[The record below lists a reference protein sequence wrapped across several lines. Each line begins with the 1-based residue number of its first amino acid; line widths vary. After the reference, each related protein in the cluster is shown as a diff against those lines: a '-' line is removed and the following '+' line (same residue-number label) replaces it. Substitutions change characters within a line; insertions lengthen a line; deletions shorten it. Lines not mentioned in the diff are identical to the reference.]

1 MDKLLQIV
9 QTTTWLDEVEID
21 PEKLK
26 IFKSKLKDWDFAKI
40 SSSEFLSFD
49 DKSNLSKK
57 C

>member
-26 IFKSKLKDWDFAKI
+26 NFKSKLKDWDFAKI